1 MRKALAPYR
10 NQFILAEGWIGFWND
25 FDDCRRVLVKQPTI
39 RKPNR
44 EILFNKQEIIS
55 TEHHLNL
62 FIPFNHLINFDTIFE
77 RHNKI
82 SFSGYVNYYTRSDG
96 SKDYA
101 INTDEQSTIFYELD
115 KVCSALMD
123 LLNSNSINSF
133 DDSYF
138 NAYALPKL
146 KELEERL
153 ESYGNNLPTF
163 KYTYNWYKDIILR
176 CRSVI
181 DKTLKSIKTINSN
194 RSFRRAFKKN
204 KSSIKEFLF
213 M

>member
-1 MRKALAPYR
+1 MRNALAPHR
-10 NQFILAEGWIGFWND
+10 NQFILAEGWIDFWND

-39 RKPNR
+39 RIPNK

-62 FIPFNHLINFDTIFE
+62 FIPFNHLINFNTIFE

-82 SFSGYVNYYTRSDG
+82 SFSGYINYYTRSDG

-101 INTDEQSTIFYELD
+101 INTDEQSTILFELEQI
-115 KVCSALMD
+115 CSAIVD
-123 LLNSNSINSF
+123 LFDSKSLLTF
-133 DDSYF
+133 DDTYLTTC
-138 NAYALPKL
+138 ALPKL
-146 KELEERL
+146 NELEIRL

-163 KYTYNWYKDIILR
+163 QHTYKWYKET
-176 CRSVI
+176 I
-181 DKTLKSIKTINSN
+181 DYVRRVVDTGLKSNQTINSN
-194 RSFRRAFKKN
+194 RAFRRAFKKS
-204 KSSIKEFLF
+204 KSSIKEFIF